1 MSVFDHAD
9 FNNHQMVA
17 FKNDPATG
25 LKAIVAVHNNVL
37 GPAMGGCR
45 MFPYS
50 SSDAALSD
58 VLRLSRGMTYKSA
71 LADLP
76 VGGGKSVIIGNPH
89 SDKNKDL
96 LRAMGDF
103 IESLSGQYTTAED
116 SGTSVSDMAVMAQR
130 TQYVAGMIESEK
142 HGGDPSPIT
151 AYGVY
156 QGICAAVEYR
166 YKSDLKG
173 VRIALQGVGNVGYHM
188 VEMLTKAGAEVYAA
202 DISKKNIARV
212 VNDFGVTELSLDEV
226 LCADVDV
233 LAPCA
238 LGGAISYKSINSIKA
253 GIVAG
258 AANNQLLNPEMGGE
272 LLARGIL
279 YAPDYVI
286 NAGGII
292 DVYYQLQG
300 IRDTDRIENHVL
312 GIKKTLLEIFQR
324 SEKEGIPTSQIA
336 DALAEDI
343 LAGSGKKEK
352 AA

>member
-50 SSDAALSD
+50 SSEEALSD

-89 SDKNKDL
+89 SDKNNDL

-151 AYGVY
+151 AY
-156 QGICAAVEYR
+156 
-166 YKSDLKG
+166 
-173 VRIALQGVGNVGYHM
+173 VGYHM
-188 VEMLTKAGAEVYAA
+188 VEMLTKAGAKVYAA

-238 LGGAISYKSINSIKA
+238 LGGAISCKSINNIKA

-324 SEKEGIPTSQIA
+324 SEQEGIPTSQIA

>member
-1 MSVFDHAD
+1 MSVFDHVD
-9 FNNHQMVA
+9 FDNHKMVA

-25 LKAIVAVHNNVL
+25 LKAIIAVHNNAL

-45 MFPYS
+45 MYPYN
-50 SSDAALSD
+50 SSDEALSD

-71 LADLP
+71 LANLP
-76 VGGGKSVIIGNPH
+76 VGGGKSVIIGNPR
-89 SDKNKDL
+89 SDKSNDL

-103 IESLSGQYTTAED
+103 IEGLGGQYTGAED

-130 TQYVAGMIESEK
+130 TQYVAGNIKDEK
-142 HGGDPSPIT
+142 YGGDPSPIT
-151 AYGVY
+151 AFGVY

-166 YKSDLKG
+166 YKSDLEG
-173 VRIALQGVGNVGYHM
+173 VKIALQGGGNVGYHM
-188 VEMLTKAGAEVYAA
+188 VEMLTKAGAKVYAA
-202 DISKKNIARV
+202 DINKENMERV
-212 VNDFGVTELSLDEV
+212 INDFGVIELPLDEV

-238 LGGAISYKSINSIKA
+238 MGGAISAKSIDSIKA

-272 LLARGIL
+272 MLARGIL

-292 DVYYQLQG
+292 DIYYQLQG
-300 IRDTDRIENHVL
+300 IRDAGQIERHVL
-312 GIKKTLLEIFQR
+312 GINKTLLEIFQR
-324 SEKEGIPTSQIA
+324 SEQEGLPTSQIA

-343 LAGSGKKEK
+343 IGERVNKEK